1 MPYLIEPY
9 GLSLDGSKLLLKDID
24 TQNVYNDK
32 ETATAQIAAK
42 VAEQIEDNNQLIEW
56 YTDQLQAQVMDEN
69 TEDRILREPKL
80 YNYTFKVAKYSKAAI
95 KRIP

>member
-1 MPYLIEPY
+1 MPYLIETY

-24 TQNVYNDK
+24 TANVYNDK
-32 ETATAQIAAK
+32 ETATAQISVK
-42 VAEQIEDNNQLIEW
+42 IAEQKEDNNKLLEW
-56 YTDQLQAQVMDEN
+56 YTDQLQAQVMDES

>member
-1 MPYLIEPY
+1 MPYLIETY

-24 TQNVYNDK
+24 TQNIFENKND
-32 ETATAQIAAK
+32 AAGFLSVK
-42 VAEQIEDNNQLIEW
+42 VAEQKEDNNKLIEW
-56 YTDQLQAQVMDEN
+56 YTDQLQAQVMDES

-80 YNYTFKVAKYSKAAI
+80 YNYTFKVARYSKAAI

>member
-1 MPYLIEPY
+1 MPYLIETY

-24 TQNVYNDK
+24 TQNIYETK
-32 ETATAQIAAK
+32 EAAAAAIPAK
-42 VAEQIEDNNQLIEW
+42 LAEQAEDNQRLMDW
-56 YTDQLQAQVMDEN
+56 YTDHLAAQVMDES

-80 YNYTFKVAKYSKAAI
+80 YNYTFKVGKYSKAAI